1 MDQTD
6 RKILAILQADS
17 SLPIAE
23 VAARV
28 NLSQTPCWRR
38 IQRLEAN
45 GVIQRKVAIVDP
57 EKVGI
62 GVQVLVAIETGD
74 HTPDWLQRFEG
85 AMQEM
90 PEVMEVHR
98 TTGDI
103 DYLMRVAVA
112 DMPAYDAFYKKL
124 IATVPIKKVTS
135 RFSVE
140 RVKWTTAYAI
150 PAQPSETT
158 G

>member
-6 RKILAILQADS
+6 RKILAILQQDA

-45 GVIQRKVAIVDP
+45 GVIQRRVAILDP
-57 EKVGI
+57 EKLGI
-62 GVQVLVAIETGD
+62 GIQVLVAIETSD

-85 AMQEM
+85 AVQEM
-90 PEVMEVHR
+90 PEVLEVHR

-103 DYLMRVAVA
+103 DYLMRVAVP
-112 DMPAYDAFYKKL
+112 DMPAYDAFYKRL
-124 IATVPIKKVTS
+124 IAAVPIKKVTS

-140 RVKWTTAYAI
+140 RVKWTTAYPI
-150 PAQPSETT
+150 PQRSGVTS